1 VTLDLLNRQRA
12 AVVSL
17 AQGARLP
24 LLLILAA
31 TLAGCA
37 SQPAARPDPTPLF
50 VYVYVTPEPSTGT
63 TPPDPTSYTIFG
75 TPAPTSQPT
84 PGPTPTLTPRPTPK
98 PIVLPSLT
106 VFYAKPKPTPKP
118 ITFTVPAMGDPGGF
132 LWKWSPYFTLS
143 GEPFTVHWT
152 QINRYTC
159 WTPDGWLLRKGAAYP
174 DNLQAGWTGDYLSC
188 RADSVSWD
196 MQGNRLQV
204 AAGTYRMEVS
214 LSYNPITFTI
224 TQP

>member
-1 VTLDLLNRQRA
+1 MRR
-12 AVVSL
+12 SL
-17 AQGARLP
+17 GALM
-24 LLLILAA
+24 LAA
-31 TLAGCA
+31 ALLAGCA
-37 SQPAARPDPTPLF
+37 SQPAARPDPTPLI
-50 VYVYVTPEPSTGT
+50 VYVTPVPMTGT
-63 TPPDPTSYTIFG
+63 ARPDPTPLIVYV
-75 TPAPTSQPT
+75 TPAPTPT
-84 PGPTPTLTPRPTPK
+84 PAATPTPTPTPRPTPKPTPRPTPK

-106 VFYAKPKPTPKP
+106 VFYATPKPTPKA
-118 ITFTVPAMGDPGGF
+118 ITFTIPAMGDPGGF
-132 LWKWSPYFTLS
+132 LWTWSPYFTIS
-143 GEPFTVHWT
+143 GEPFTVHWR

-204 AAGTYRMEVS
+204 PAGTYRMEVS
-214 LSYNPITFTI
+214 QSYNPITFTI